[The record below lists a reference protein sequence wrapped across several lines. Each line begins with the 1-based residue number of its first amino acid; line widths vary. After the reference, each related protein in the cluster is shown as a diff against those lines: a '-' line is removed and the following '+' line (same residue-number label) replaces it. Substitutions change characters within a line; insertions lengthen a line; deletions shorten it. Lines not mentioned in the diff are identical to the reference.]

1 MTRYLNTLAEE
12 CRFARLSDIERSR
25 FDRWLAERR
34 KASTGARTLN
44 CFRAAWMAFLNWCVA
59 GSRLAVNPLAGLP
72 KANEK
77 ADRRRQRR
85 AMTDAEL
92 RRLLYVARWRPLA
105 EYGRETETVEPESG
119 ARRKRSN
126 WKARP
131 LTYETIDVA
140 VERARERLKGKPELV
155 AKLEWTGRE
164 RQLIYKTLVTT
175 GLRKKE
181 LTSLRL
187 RNLDLESDPAYLT
200 LDAADEKNREGNS
213 IPLRADL
220 TAELRQ
226 WLSDRV
232 AAAQEAVR
240 REPTVSFDAAV
251 IRLRRDYNS
260 ETTESELSPYAP
272 LFDVPAGLLRILNR
286 DLEVA
291 GIPKRDDRG
300 RTLDVHALRHTFGT
314 HLSRAGV
321 PLRTAQAA
329 MRHSSPT
336 LTANIYTDPRLLDV
350 HGAVESLPTLD
361 LNNPRE
367 DDRGTLKATGTTGE
381 GERKLPPLFPPNSGH
396 RGKSESFPVQSAVTT
411 DAATGKRDWPENPEK
426 PTKKAGFLADE
437 ETGQSI
443 GATRFERATS
453 CSQSVPS
460 ARQLRANISRFW
472 RFHNEIA
479 VLATLHRL
487 ATASIVLQ

>member
-453 CSQSVPS
+453 CSQSRRSTKLSYAPV
-460 ARQLRANISRFW
+460 ICW
-472 RFHNEIA
+472 
-479 VLATLHRL
+479 VLGEFEET
-487 ATASIVLQ
+487 IVG